1 MFEIINFIEF
11 ETFQLEAF
19 CCFECCKV
27 SCCTSVKMCM
37 FVYFCAGKQLRKV
50 EHKDEVKKQE
60 YGTDVASILKRRIVM
75 EVSDSSD
82 DSGTDSDDS
91 GWSD

>member
-1 MFEIINFIEF
+1 M
-11 ETFQLEAF
+11 
-19 CCFECCKV
+19 
-27 SCCTSVKMCM
+27 
-37 FVYFCAGKQLRKV
+37 
-50 EHKDEVKKQE
+50 EHKDEVKMQE

-82 DSGTDSDDS
+82 DSGSDSDGS

>member
-1 MFEIINFIEF
+1 M
-11 ETFQLEAF
+11 
-19 CCFECCKV
+19 
-27 SCCTSVKMCM
+27 KMCM

>member
-1 MFEIINFIEF
+1 MCVCVCVCACSC
-11 ETFQLEAF
+11 TTA
-19 CCFECCKV
+19 CVCV
-27 SCCTSVKMCM
+27 SGSMCT
-37 FVYFCAGKQLRKV
+37 GKKLRKV

-82 DSGTDSDDS
+82 ESGSDTDDS